1 MNFDQLIAP
10 ELAARLASRGI
21 TEASPI
27 QADTLPHTLA
37 GKDLIGRAR
46 TGTGKTLAYALPIIM
61 KLDASRER
69 GRVPRAIIVAPTRE
83 LAKQVAEEFSK
94 TGGDLVTVTVYGGA
108 AYAPQENALRRGV
121 DIVVGTPGRL
131 IDHLERGNLD
141 LSGVEFAVL
150 DEADE
155 MLSVGF
161 ADAIETILQRT
172 PPTRLTQLFSA
183 TLTDDIRR
191 IARQYLREPVLVD
204 LVGEGKSQVAQTVE
218 HLKVKV
224 GRSRTR
230 VLADLLTVY
239 NPEKAIVFTR
249 TKREAD
255 ELAMELI
262 HRGLEAEA
270 LHGDLAQSQRER
282 ALGNFRN
289 GRAGVLV
296 ATDVAARGL
305 DIPEVDL
312 VVQYHLPQDPDSY
325 VHRSGRT
332 GRAGRTGT
340 AIVMYG
346 DRDGREMN
354 GLERVT
360 GVRFIERPLPTPK
373 EVQSASAKA
382 SADLVRHVDPAAAT
396 TFQVEAERLFSE
408 LGLEALARALAKI
421 SGVSEPVKAASLLSG
436 EEGLTTIILHAERMS
451 VPRAV
456 AVIAQN
462 CDADTRRLG
471 RVRQWRGGA
480 VADVPSEYVAKL
492 LAASPLGGEVTVE
505 VAQELPE
512 LFEAPTR
519 EGRQGGYQGGNR
531 SNRDEGG
538 YRGRGQSSGG
548 YQGGGQGRSQSGS
561 SQGGYQGGGRSQSSG
576 GYQGGGRS
584 QGGNGGGQ
592 GGYQQRGAQGGR
604 PREDFADRE
613 FVPSGR

>member
-10 ELAARLASRGI
+10 ELAARLAERGI

-27 QADTLPHTLA
+27 QVESLPHTLA

-46 TGTGKTLAYALPIIM
+46 TGTGKTLAYALPIIQN
-61 KLDASRER
+61 LQPSRER
-69 GRVPRAIIVAPTRE
+69 GRLPRAIVIAPTRE

-94 TGGDLVTVTVYGGA
+94 SGPQLDTVTVYGGA
-108 AYAPQENALRRGV
+108 AYSPQENALRRGV
-121 DIVVGTPGRL
+121 DVVVGTPGRL

-141 LSGVEFAVL
+141 LSAIAYAVL

-161 ADAIETILQRT
+161 ADAIETILQKT
-172 PPTRLTQLFSA
+172 PEGRQTMLFSA
-183 TLTDDIRR
+183 TLNDDIRR
-191 IARQYLREPVLVD
+191 IARKYLRGPVVVD
-204 LVGEGKSQVAQTVE
+204 LVGEGRSQAAQSVE

-224 GRSRTR
+224 GRARTR

-255 ELAMELI
+255 ELANELI

-282 ALGNFRN
+282 ALGAFRS
-289 GRAGVLV
+289 GRVGVLV

-312 VVQYHLPQDPDSY
+312 VVQYHLPQDHESY
-325 VHRSGRT
+325 IHRSGRT

-340 AIVMYG
+340 AIVMYS
-346 DRDGREMN
+346 DREGRELRN
-354 GLERVT
+354 LEHRT
-360 GVRFIERPLPTPK
+360 GVQFRERSLPTPK
-373 EVQSASAKA
+373 EVQAASAKA
-382 SADLVRHVDPAAAT
+382 SADLVRRVDTDAAVS
-396 TFQVEAERLFSE
+396 FQAEAERLFSE

-421 SGVSEPVKAASLLSG
+421 SGVTEPMQAASLLSG
-436 EEGLTTIILHAERMS
+436 EEGLTTLVLHGDRLS
-451 VPRAV
+451 VPRTV
-456 AVIAQN
+456 ALLARNSDV
-462 CDADTRRLG
+462 DTRRLG
-471 RVRQWRGGA
+471 KVRQWRGGT

-492 LAASPLGGEVTVE
+492 LAASPLEGEVAVE

-519 EGRQGGYQGGNR
+519 EGRQGGGSGNR
-531 SNRDEGG
+531 SSYRDEGG
-538 YRGRGQSSGG
+538 YRGNRGGS
-548 YQGGGQGRSQSGS
+548 QGGRSGHSNREGSSRS
-561 SQGGYQGGGRSQSSG
+561 SQGRWGRD
-576 GYQGGGRS
+576 RDE
-584 QGGNGGGQ
+584 
-592 GGYQQRGAQGGR
+592 RR
-604 PREDFADRE
+604 REDFADRE
-613 FVPSGR
+613 FVPGGR

>member
-10 ELAARLASRGI
+10 ELAARLAERGI

-27 QADTLPHTLA
+27 QAESLPQTLA

-46 TGTGKTLAYALPIIM
+46 TGTGKTLAFALPIIQN
-61 KLDASRER
+61 LEPSRER
-69 GRVPRAIIVAPTRE
+69 ARLPRAIVVAPTRE
-83 LAKQVAEEFSK
+83 LAKQVADEFSK
-94 TGGDLVTVTVYGGA
+94 SGLGLTTVTVYGGA

-121 DIVVGTPGRL
+121 DVVVGTPGRL

-141 LSGVEFAVL
+141 LGAVQYAVL

-161 ADAIETILQRT
+161 ADAIETILQKT
-172 PPTRLTQLFSA
+172 PQERQTMLFSA
-183 TLTDDIRR
+183 TLNDDIRR
-191 IARQYLREPVLVD
+191 IARKYLREPVVVD
-204 LVGEGKSQVAQTVE
+204 MVGEGKSQAAQSVE

-224 GRSRTR
+224 GRTRTR

-255 ELAMELI
+255 ELANELI

-282 ALGNFRN
+282 ALGAFRS
-289 GRAGVLV
+289 GRVGVLV

-312 VVQYHLPQDPDSY
+312 VVQYHLPQDHESY
-325 VHRSGRT
+325 IHRSGRT

-346 DRDGREMN
+346 DRDNRDMRN
-354 GLERVT
+354 LEYRT
-360 GVRFIERPLPTPK
+360 GVQFKERTLPTPK
-373 EVQSASAKA
+373 EVQAASAKA
-382 SADLVRHVDPAAAT
+382 SADIVRKVDSEVAGS
-396 TFQVEAERLFSE
+396 FQAEAERLFSE
-408 LGLEALARALAKI
+408 LGLEALTRALAKI
-421 SGVSEPVKAASLLSG
+421 SGVTEPVKAASLLSG

-451 VPRAV
+451 VARAV
-456 AVIAQN
+456 AVIARN
-462 CDADTRRLG
+462 SDVDTRRLG
-471 RVRQWRGGA
+471 KVRQWRGGA
-480 VADVPSEYVAKL
+480 VADVPSEFVEKL
-492 LAASPLGGEVTVE
+492 LAANPLEGEVQVE

-519 EGRQGGYQGGNR
+519 EGRQGGGYQGGR
-531 SNRDEGG
+531 GGSRDEGG
-538 YRGRGQSSGG
+538 YRGNRGGGSQGGRGGYGNREGG
-548 YQGGGQGRSQSGS
+548 YQGGGNR
-561 SQGGYQGGGRSQSSG
+561 
-576 GYQGGGRS
+576 
-584 QGGNGGGQ
+584 GGQ
-592 GGYQQRGAQGGR
+592 GRWGR
-604 PREDFADRE
+604 DRDDRQTGERRREDFADRE
-613 FVPSGR
+613 FVPGGR